1 MRWRW
6 AVTSGLCI
14 GFLLAT
20 PTRAETEPAT
30 SSDSTVFLP
39 LPDPVVVDHAQLDE
53 PPTHLRLRPYYRVDE
68 LRWRIAGGGVNII
81 SELDWDDVRSA
92 GLELDV
98 STQVR
103 RFQLRGSASYGQ
115 VYDGAVR
122 DSDFN
127 GSNKTLEFSRSRSS
141 TERGSV
147 VDIEIEAGLPM
158 LRGSRVTLMPL
169 VGLSYHE
176 QNYNIRDGRQ
186 IVPFMA
192 PIAGLDSNFDTRWYG
207 FFFGAEVRA
216 LVNERLELWARL
228 MSRRAEYRAD
238 AEFNLRSDLGDPS
251 FTHDSHGVG
260 QTLRTGARWDLDEHL
275 ALELDVDWTKWDTNS
290 GEIEFRLSSGGSS
303 IQRLNDVELESF
315 RAALGLVFTF

>member
-6 AVTSGLCI
+6 AITSGLWT
-14 GFLLAT
+14 GLLLSTPVHAESTPASESDSPVGVPQPAT
-20 PTRAETEPAT
+20 PVLD
-30 SSDSTVFLP
+30 SD
-39 LPDPVVVDHAQLDE
+39 ALDE
-53 PPTHLRLRPYYRVDE
+53 SPTHLRLRPYYRVDE

-147 VDIEIEAGLPM
+147 VDLEIEAGLPL
-158 LRGSRVTLMPL
+158 LRGTRVTLMPL

-207 FFFGAEVRA
+207 FFFGAEARA

-238 AEFNLRSDLGDPS
+238 AQFNLRSDLGDPS
-251 FTHDSHGVG
+251 FSHDAQGVG
-260 QTLRTGARWDLDEHL
+260 STLRTGARWDLDEHL

-290 GEIEFRLSSGGSS
+290 GEIQFRFSSGGSS